1 MVACLLL
8 LFGGV
13 MADAMEVDATEAA
26 VEQPAA
32 AGTTPGEGEGA
43 AAEKAP
49 AAEKEAKA
57 AARSDTAEGDEGDGD
72 SDDED
77 EDEFEV
83 EKVSKLSPLFARS
96 C

>member
-1 MVACLLL
+1 MAAGPPAPAGTRAGPGPRALGERPEAQK
-8 LFGGV
+8 FGG
-13 MADAMEVDATEAA
+13 
-26 VEQPAA
+26 
-32 AGTTPGEGEGA
+32 TPGEGEGA